1 MPAVKILI
9 SWVLFGLV
17 ISGLICYLPPKIH
30 PQYTAQSFIRVLPA
44 PKISPLVEQ
53 RIPFQLIVPPRRN
66 SVIALLQDQSTL
78 YALLDKDET
87 QWTGWFQ
94 SLGTTKD
101 SRLSAGVSDLKKRLR
116 VISLPDSDFI
126 SVSITSNDGQK
137 AADTVDK
144 VVSNFLQLQQAD
156 KRKQIS
162 VNLAHLEEQFV
173 RIQRDL
179 TLAEGAL
186 DDVRRRYGFIDLEQ
200 NSYPDPVTTRLI
212 RLQELQDNRTLEIEQ
227 VRTRIEYLETQSQR
241 PAGEKTVQDP
251 NAELKD
257 LRIARASLEKEL
269 EKLQKMLAETKQK
282 QDDLALARVQYAQRR
297 EIRDERRQILDKVK
311 SMMEELKILYDDP
324 DAAGLQYV
332 QKAAAPVLPDTVDW
346 KTIVPVTVIAAL
358 ILGIIHLLTVKKSK
372 KSAVESHS

>member
-1 MPAVKILI
+1 MRAVKILI
-9 SWVLFGLV
+9 SWTLCGLI

-30 PQYTAQSFIRVLPA
+30 PQYTAQAFIRVLPA
-44 PKISPLVEQ
+44 PKISPLVEP

-66 SVIALLQDQSTL
+66 SVISLLQDQSTL

-116 VISLPDSDFI
+116 FTALADSDLI
-126 SVSITSNDGQK
+126 AVSITSNDGQD
-137 AADTVDK
+137 AADIVDK
-144 VVSNFLQLQQAD
+144 IVSSFLQLQQTA

-186 DDVRRRYGFIDLEQ
+186 DEVRHKYGFIDLEQ
-200 NSYPDPVTTRLI
+200 NSFPDPVTARLI
-212 RLQELQDNRTLEIEQ
+212 RLQDQQDNCTLEIEQ
-227 VRTRIEYLETQSQR
+227 VRTRIEYLEAQSQR
-241 PAGEKTVQDP
+241 PADEKTIQDP

-257 LRIARASLEKEL
+257 LRAARTSLEKRH
-269 EKLQKMLAETKQK
+269 EKLQIMLAETKQK
-282 QDDLALARVQYAQRR
+282 QDELAWARIQYAQRR
-297 EIRDERRQILDKVK
+297 EIRNERRRALENVK
-311 SMMEELKILYDDP
+311 SMMEEVKILYDDP
-324 DAAGLQYV
+324 DSGLQYV
-332 QKAAAPVLPDTVDW
+332 QKAAVPALPDTVSW
-346 KTIVPVTVIAAL
+346 KTVVPVTVIAAL
-358 ILGIIHLLTVKKSK
+358 ILGIIHLLAGKKSK
-372 KSAVESHS
+372 KPIVESRP